1 MNNQKEAAP
10 FAHYHAIFSQMS
22 AEEITKRTHLDL
34 ENGVFFVEILGE
46 KYPVSHPNYQPETI
60 TALDTLLLRYLT
72 EVGAAEE
79 TEKFLTFR
87 EMPWGDVY
95 LQPFSGR
102 ILKRAAFTFGTR
114 IDAFRQAAERIG
126 AKKLPNGDAAY
137 EFEFLGNYRLRLI
150 LWQGDEE
157 FEPSAQMLF
166 SANFVNFT
174 AEDRVVIAEIFIT
187 KLKAHL
193 C

>member
-1 MNNQKEAAP
+1 MKNQKEAAP
-10 FAHYHAIFSQMS
+10 FAHYHAIFNQMS
-22 AEEITKRTHLDL
+22 AEEITKRTHLEL

-114 IDAFRQAAERIG
+114 LDAFRQAAERIG
-126 AKKLPNGDAAY
+126 AKKIPNGDAAY
-137 EFEFLGNYRLRLI
+137 EFEFLKNYRLRLI

-174 AEDRVVIAEIFIT
+174 AEDRVVVAEIFIT

-193 C
+193 R